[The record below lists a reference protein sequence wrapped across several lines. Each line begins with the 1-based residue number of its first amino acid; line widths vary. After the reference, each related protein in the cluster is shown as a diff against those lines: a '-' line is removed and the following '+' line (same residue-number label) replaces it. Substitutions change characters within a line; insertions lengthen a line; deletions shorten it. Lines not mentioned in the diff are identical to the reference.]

1 MSTRPLLLGHRGAR
15 RVRELREN
23 TIPSFDRA
31 LQDGCDGFEFDVR
44 LTADGEAVLWHDP
57 ESDGRLI
64 AESSVGELP
73 HLARLSDVLAR
84 FADKAFLDIE
94 LKVAGLEEV
103 TRALIREHPPRRGF
117 VVSSFLP
124 GVLKT
129 IRSRDAECPL
139 GLICETKA
147 EFSHWPHLPVEYV
160 IPHHEL
166 LDADLSRRLKL
177 SGKKIIVWTVNH
189 AAKMEHLIALDVDG
203 IIADDTELL
212 GKLFDFSIRR

>member
-15 RVRELREN
+15 RVRGLREN
-23 TIPSFDRA
+23 TIASFDRA
-31 LQDGCDGFEFDVR
+31 LLHGCDGFEFDVR

-57 ESDGRLI
+57 ESNGRLI
-64 AESSVGELP
+64 AESSAKDLP
-73 HLARLSDVLAR
+73 NLARLSDVLAR
-84 FADKAFLDIE
+84 YADNAFLDIE
-94 LKVAGLEEV
+94 LKVADLEEIICK
-103 TRALIREHPPRRGF
+103 LIREHPPRRGF

-129 IRSRDAECPL
+129 LRSRDAECPL

-147 EFSHWPHLPVEYV
+147 ELSHWPHLPVEYV

-166 LDADLSRRLKL
+166 LDAQLAGDLKL
-177 SGKKIIVWTVNH
+177 NDKKIITWTVNH
-189 AAKMEHLIALDVDG
+189 AARIEHLTTLGVDG

-212 GKLFDFSIRR
+212 CRNFDPSR